1 MATKQHSLFQI
12 TSFVDDGSIAT
23 FADKSKITRNPRCGQ
38 WVRLG
43 WMDKRSR
50 FIGVSRAGVIVMD
63 HSSGG
68 DFKSFSKKVQAFRR
82 ANDPQGRFPW
92 G

>member
-23 FADKSKITRNPRCGQ
+23 FADKTKITRNPRCGQ
-38 WVRLG
+38 WVRLD
-43 WMDKRSR
+43 WMTSRSR
-50 FIGVSRAGVIVMD
+50 FIGVSRSGVIVMD
-63 HSSGG
+63 HDRCGNRE
-68 DFKSFSKKVQAFRR
+68 FSDKVQAFKR
-82 ANDPQGRFPW
+82 ANDPQTRFPW